1 LNIMERGLIE
11 RVKDCFTIEDAW
23 HALSLDGRPAK
34 SCRCPWRD
42 DRRPSFSIFAEGRRW
57 FDHSSGEGG
66 DVVDFVKAAV
76 DLPTADA
83 VRWCAERSGLGNGEA
98 LTVKPVMR
106 ATTRR
111 PEPERKPEP
120 WPNLRPGTAAEKKA
134 LANLRGFT
142 LEGIELAARR
152 GLLHFGIYDAPCQ
165 WRQHWRGLP
174 FWAVADDARRL
185 VELRLLSGEYWPE
198 RDGSPPRRKAH
209 SIGNG
214 KDHPCG
220 IELAA
225 GFPVVAVV
233 EGAPDLVAAHD
244 AALQLDAAERV
255 AVCSVLGAGVHRL
268 AVECLP
274 CFRAKHVRIYP
285 HTDESGMSAA
295 RQWAAQIK
303 EAGAAVV
310 DAFDLSGFTTK
321 AGKPGKDLA
330 DLLNADPRCLR
341 ANPELL
347 NDLFP

>member
-1 LNIMERGLIE
+1 MERGLIE
-11 RVKDCFTIEDAW
+11 RVKDCFTIADAW
-23 HALSLDGRPAK
+23 HALGLEGRPAK
-34 SCRCPWRD
+34 SCRTPWRD
-42 DRRPSFSIFAEGRRW
+42 DRRPSFSVFAESRRW

-66 DVVDFVKAAV
+66 DVVDFVKAAA
-76 DLPTADA
+76 DLDTAAA
-83 VRWCAERSGLGNGEA
+83 VRWCAARAGLVADESG
-98 LTVKPVMR
+98 TVKPRPR
-106 ATTRR
+106 APRR
-111 PEPERKPEP
+111 PEPMKKPEP
-120 WPNLRPGTAAEKKA
+120 WPTLRPGTAEEKKA
-134 LANLRGFT
+134 LASLRGFS
-142 LEGIELAARR
+142 LAGIELAARR
-152 GLLHFGIYDAPCQ
+152 GLLHFGIYDAACP
-165 WRQHWRGLP
+165 WRQHWRGLS
-174 FWAVADDARRL
+174 FWAVADEARRL

-198 RDGSPPRRKAH
+198 RDGSSPRRKAH

-225 GFPVVAVV
+225 GFPVVALV

-274 CFRAKHVRIYP
+274 CFGGKHVRIYP

-310 DAFDLSGFTTK
+310 DAFDLSGFITK

-330 DLLNADPRCLR
+330 DLLNADPHSLR